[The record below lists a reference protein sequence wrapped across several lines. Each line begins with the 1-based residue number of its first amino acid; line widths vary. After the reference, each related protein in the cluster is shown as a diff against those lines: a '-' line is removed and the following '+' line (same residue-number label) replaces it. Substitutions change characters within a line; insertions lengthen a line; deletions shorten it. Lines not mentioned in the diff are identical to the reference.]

1 MQADSFKEFPKIEL
15 HLHLDCSLS
24 FDVVKQIDSNITL
37 KDYKKLFQASP
48 NCTSLKDYISCADRA
63 IELMQPKENLEL
75 IVEDLFKQLK
85 NDNVIYAE
93 IRFAPLLHCDKNLTE
108 SEVVKIVSDSSLLCS
123 KKYKIDYG
131 LILCTLRHYTKDQ
144 SIRTAK
150 LVNDLAK
157 KIRKKV
163 SIGFR
168 LNPNVDAKTHKN
180 ISTGKAENKFGLS
193 IKNFKVFLK
202 TVKTFKYVKLDALSV
217 HIGSQILNDAPFK
230 KTLNVM
236 SKLIKELK
244 LNLKYVDLGGGFGI
258 NYTDKVKPINLSKYS
273 KLVHNFSKK
282 LNCRIIFEP
291 GRSIIGNTGLLI
303 SKIQFIKKGTNKNF
317 IILDAGMNDFMRPAL
332 YEAFH
337 KIIPISKKSSR
348 MKGKIEFVGPICEST
363 CKFGVYKNYPK
374 IDENDFVAI
383 TNVGAYG
390 SSLSSNYNTR
400 PLVAEILINKNKL
413 RYIRKRQNL
422 LKLINS

>member
-1 MQADSFKEFPKIEL
+1 MQNLRYVGNNLFVEKLSIKNILKKNKTPFYIYSENQIAFNFLKFANTFKKTDPLICFAAKSNSNLNIL
-15 HLHLDCSLS
+15 RVLGKLGAGA
-24 FDVVKQIDSNITL
+24 DVVSGGELL
-37 KDYKKLFQASP
+37 KALKAGIRPSKIVFSGVGKTEEELKIAINKKILLI
-48 NCTSLKDYISCADRA
+48 NC
-63 IELMQPKENLEL
+63 
-75 IVEDLFKQLK
+75 
-85 NDNVIYAE
+85 
-93 IRFAPLLHCDKNLTE
+93 E
-108 SEVVKIVSDSSLLCS
+108 SESE
-123 KKYKIDYG
+123 
-131 LILCTLRHYTKDQ
+131 
-144 SIRTAK
+144 AK
-150 LVNDLAK
+150 LVNNLSK
-157 KIRKKV
+157 KLRKKV

-202 TVKTFKYVKLDALSV
+202 TVKTFKNVKLEALSV
-217 HIGSQILNDAPFK
+217 HIGSQILNDTPFR

-258 NYTDKVKPINLSKYS
+258 NYTDKEKPINLSKYS
-273 KLVHNFSKK
+273 KLVDNFSKK
-282 LNCRIIFEP
+282 LNCKIIFEP

-303 SKIQFIKKGTNKNF
+303 SKIQFIKKGANKNF

-348 MKGKIEFVGPICEST
+348 MKGKIEFVGPICETT

-374 IDENDFVAI
+374 INENEFVAI

-413 RYIRKRQNL
+413 RYIRKKQNL

>member
-1 MQADSFKEFPKIEL
+1 MQNLRYVGKNLFVEKLSIKNILKKNKTPFYIYSENQITFNFLKFANTFKKTNPLICFAAKSNSNSNIL
-15 HLHLDCSLS
+15 RILGRLGAGA
-24 FDVVKQIDSNITL
+24 DVVSGGELL
-37 KDYKKLFQASP
+37 KALKAGIKP
-48 NCTSLKDYISCADRA
+48 NKIVFSGVGKTEEELKIA
-63 IELMQPKENLEL
+63 INKRILL
-75 IVEDLFKQLK
+75 I
-85 NDNVIYAE
+85 N
-93 IRFAPLLHCDKNLTE
+93 CE
-108 SEVVKIVSDSSLLCS
+108 SESE
-123 KKYKIDYG
+123 
-131 LILCTLRHYTKDQ
+131 
-144 SIRTAK
+144 AK
-150 LVNDLAK
+150 LVNNLAK
-157 KIRKKV
+157 KLKKKV

-193 IKNFKVFLK
+193 IKNFKIFLK
-202 TVKTFKYVKLDALSV
+202 TINSFKNIKLDALSV
-217 HIGSQILNDAPFK
+217 HIGSQILNDAPFR

-258 NYTDKVKPINLSKYS
+258 NYTDKEKPINLNKYS
-273 KLVHNFSKK
+273 KLVHNFAKK

-348 MKGKIEFVGPICEST
+348 MKDKIEFVGPICEST

-374 IDENDFVAI
+374 VNENDFVAI

-400 PLVAEILINKNKL
+400 PLIAEILINKNKL
-413 RYIRKRQNL
+413 RYIRKKQNL

>member
-1 MQADSFKEFPKIEL
+1 MQNLRYVGKNLFVEKLSIKNILRKNKTPFYIYSENQIIFNFLKFANTFKNTNPLICFAAKSNSNLSILKI
-15 HLHLDCSLS
+15 LS
-24 FDVVKQIDSNITL
+24 KLGAGADVVSGGELL
-37 KDYKKLFQASP
+37 KALKAGIKANKIVFSGVGKTEEELKIAINKKILLI
-48 NCTSLKDYISCADRA
+48 NC
-63 IELMQPKENLEL
+63 
-75 IVEDLFKQLK
+75 
-85 NDNVIYAE
+85 
-93 IRFAPLLHCDKNLTE
+93 E
-108 SEVVKIVSDSSLLCS
+108 SESE
-123 KKYKIDYG
+123 
-131 LILCTLRHYTKDQ
+131 
-144 SIRTAK
+144 AK
-150 LVNDLAK
+150 LVNNLAK
-157 KIRKKV
+157 KLRKKV

-168 LNPNVDAKTHKN
+168 LNPNIDAKTHKN

-193 IKNFKVFLK
+193 IKNFKIFLRTIK
-202 TVKTFKYVKLDALSV
+202 SLKNIKLDALSV
-217 HIGSQILNDAPFK
+217 HIGSQILSDAPFK
-230 KTLNVM
+230 KTLSVM
-236 SKLIKELK
+236 SRLIKELK

-258 NYTDKVKPINLSKYS
+258 NYTDKEKPINLNKYS

-317 IILDAGMNDFMRPAL
+317 IVLDAGMNDFMRPAL

-337 KIIPISKKSSR
+337 KIIPIFKNSTK
-348 MKGKIEFVGPICEST
+348 MKGTIEFVGPICEST

-374 IDENDFVAI
+374 VSENEFIAI

-400 PLVAEILINKNKL
+400 PLIAEILINKSKL
-413 RYIRKRQNL
+413 RYIRKKQNL

>member
-1 MQADSFKEFPKIEL
+1 MQNLRYVGKNLFVEK
-15 HLHLDCSLS
+15 LS
-24 FDVVKQIDSNITL
+24 IKNILKKNKTPFYIYSENQITYNFLKFANTFRKTNPLICFAAKSNSNSNILGILGRLGAGADVVSGGELL
-37 KDYKKLFQASP
+37 KALKAGIKP
-48 NCTSLKDYISCADRA
+48 NKIVFSGVGKTEEELKIA
-63 IELMQPKENLEL
+63 INKRILL
-75 IVEDLFKQLK
+75 I
-85 NDNVIYAE
+85 N
-93 IRFAPLLHCDKNLTE
+93 CE
-108 SEVVKIVSDSSLLCS
+108 SESE
-123 KKYKIDYG
+123 
-131 LILCTLRHYTKDQ
+131 
-144 SIRTAK
+144 AK
-150 LVNDLAK
+150 LINNLAK
-157 KIRKKV
+157 KLKKKV

-193 IKNFKVFLK
+193 IKNFKIFLK
-202 TVKTFKYVKLDALSV
+202 TINYFKNIKLDALSV
-217 HIGSQILNDAPFK
+217 HIGSQILNDAPFR

-258 NYTDKVKPINLSKYS
+258 NYTDKEKPINLNKYS
-273 KLVHNFSKK
+273 KLVHNFAKK
-282 LNCRIIFEP
+282 LKCRIIFEP

-348 MKGKIEFVGPICEST
+348 MKDKIEFVGPICEST

-374 IDENDFVAI
+374 VNENDFVAI

-400 PLVAEILINKNKL
+400 PLIAEIIINKNKL
-413 RYIRKRQNL
+413 RYIRKKQNL

>member
-1 MQADSFKEFPKIEL
+1 MQNLRYVGNNLFVEKLSIKNILKKNKTPFYIYSESQIAFNFLKFANTFKKTDPLICFAAKSNSNLNIL
-15 HLHLDCSLS
+15 RILGKLGAGA
-24 FDVVKQIDSNITL
+24 DVVSGGELL
-37 KDYKKLFQASP
+37 KALKAGIRPNKIVFSGVGKTEEELKIAINKKILLI
-48 NCTSLKDYISCADRA
+48 NC
-63 IELMQPKENLEL
+63 
-75 IVEDLFKQLK
+75 
-85 NDNVIYAE
+85 
-93 IRFAPLLHCDKNLTE
+93 E
-108 SEVVKIVSDSSLLCS
+108 SESE
-123 KKYKIDYG
+123 
-131 LILCTLRHYTKDQ
+131 
-144 SIRTAK
+144 AK
-150 LVNDLAK
+150 LVNNLSK
-157 KIRKKV
+157 KLRKKV

-202 TVKTFKYVKLDALSV
+202 TVKTFKNVKLEALSV
-217 HIGSQILNDAPFK
+217 HIGSQILNDTPFR

-236 SKLIKELK
+236 SKLIKELE

-258 NYTDKVKPINLSKYS
+258 NYTDKEKPINLSKYS

-282 LNCRIIFEP
+282 LNCKIIFEP

-303 SKIQFIKKGTNKNF
+303 SKIQFIKKGANKNF

-337 KIIPISKKSSR
+337 KIIPISKKSSK
-348 MKGKIEFVGPICEST
+348 MKGKIEFVGPICETT

-374 IDENDFVAI
+374 INENEFVAI

-413 RYIRKRQNL
+413 RYIRKKQNL

>member
-1 MQADSFKEFPKIEL
+1 MQNLRYVGNNLFVEKLSIKNILKKNKTPFYIYSESQIAFNFLKFANTFKKTDPLICFAAKSNSNLNIL
-15 HLHLDCSLS
+15 RVLGKLGAGA
-24 FDVVKQIDSNITL
+24 DVVSGGELL
-37 KDYKKLFQASP
+37 KALKAGIRPNKIVFSGVGKTEEELKIAINKKILLI
-48 NCTSLKDYISCADRA
+48 NC
-63 IELMQPKENLEL
+63 
-75 IVEDLFKQLK
+75 
-85 NDNVIYAE
+85 
-93 IRFAPLLHCDKNLTE
+93 E
-108 SEVVKIVSDSSLLCS
+108 SESE
-123 KKYKIDYG
+123 
-131 LILCTLRHYTKDQ
+131 
-144 SIRTAK
+144 AK
-150 LVNDLAK
+150 LVNNLAK
-157 KIRKKV
+157 KLRKKV

-202 TVKTFKYVKLDALSV
+202 TVKTFKNVKLEALSV
-217 HIGSQILNDAPFK
+217 HIGSQILNDTPFR

-258 NYTDKVKPINLSKYS
+258 NYTDKEKPINLSKYS

-282 LNCRIIFEP
+282 LNCKIIFEP

-303 SKIQFIKKGTNKNF
+303 SKIQFIKKGANKNF

-348 MKGKIEFVGPICEST
+348 MKGKIEFVGPICETT

-374 IDENDFVAI
+374 INENEFVAI

-400 PLVAEILINKNKL
+400 PLIAEILINKNKL
-413 RYIRKRQNL
+413 RYIRKKQINKNKLRYIRKKQNL

>member
-1 MQADSFKEFPKIEL
+1 MQNLRYVGNNLFVEKLSIKNILKKNKTPFYIYSESQIAFNFLKFANTFKKTDPLICFAAKSNSNLNIL
-15 HLHLDCSLS
+15 RILGKLGAGA
-24 FDVVKQIDSNITL
+24 DVVSGGELL
-37 KDYKKLFQASP
+37 KALKAGIRPNKIVFSGVGKTEEELKIAINKKILLI
-48 NCTSLKDYISCADRA
+48 NC
-63 IELMQPKENLEL
+63 
-75 IVEDLFKQLK
+75 
-85 NDNVIYAE
+85 
-93 IRFAPLLHCDKNLTE
+93 E
-108 SEVVKIVSDSSLLCS
+108 SESE
-123 KKYKIDYG
+123 
-131 LILCTLRHYTKDQ
+131 
-144 SIRTAK
+144 AK
-150 LVNDLAK
+150 LVNNLSK
-157 KIRKKV
+157 KLRKKV

-202 TVKTFKYVKLDALSV
+202 TVKTFKNVKLEALSV
-217 HIGSQILNDAPFK
+217 HIGSQILNDTPFR

-258 NYTDKVKPINLSKYS
+258 NYTDKEKPINLSKYS

-282 LNCRIIFEP
+282 LNCKIIFEP

-303 SKIQFIKKGTNKNF
+303 SKIQFIKKGANKNF

-348 MKGKIEFVGPICEST
+348 MKGKIEFVGPICETT

-374 IDENDFVAI
+374 INENEFVAI

-413 RYIRKRQNL
+413 RYIRKKQNL

>member
-1 MQADSFKEFPKIEL
+1 MQNLRYVGNNLFVEKLSIKNILKKNKTPFYIYSESQIAFNFLKFANTFKKTDPLICFAAKSNSNLNIL
-15 HLHLDCSLS
+15 RVLGKLGAGA
-24 FDVVKQIDSNITL
+24 DVVSGGELL
-37 KDYKKLFQASP
+37 KALKAGIRPNKIVFSGVGKTEEELKIAINKKILLI
-48 NCTSLKDYISCADRA
+48 NC
-63 IELMQPKENLEL
+63 
-75 IVEDLFKQLK
+75 
-85 NDNVIYAE
+85 
-93 IRFAPLLHCDKNLTE
+93 E
-108 SEVVKIVSDSSLLCS
+108 SESE
-123 KKYKIDYG
+123 
-131 LILCTLRHYTKDQ
+131 
-144 SIRTAK
+144 AK
-150 LVNDLAK
+150 LVNNLSK
-157 KIRKKV
+157 KLRKKV

-193 IKNFKVFLK
+193 IKNFKIFLK
-202 TVKTFKYVKLDALSV
+202 TVKTFKNVKLEALSV
-217 HIGSQILNDAPFK
+217 HIGSQILNDTPFR

-258 NYTDKVKPINLSKYS
+258 NYTDKEKPINLSKYS
-273 KLVHNFSKK
+273 KLVHNFSKN
-282 LNCRIIFEP
+282 LNCKIIFEP

-303 SKIQFIKKGTNKNF
+303 SKIQFIKKGANKNF

-348 MKGKIEFVGPICEST
+348 MKGKIEFVGPICETT

-374 IDENDFVAI
+374 INENEFVAI

-400 PLVAEILINKNKL
+400 PLIAEILINKNKL
-413 RYIRKRQNL
+413 RYIRKKQNL

>member
-1 MQADSFKEFPKIEL
+1 MQNLRYVGNNLFVEKLSIRNILKKNKTPFYIYSESQIAFNFLKFANTFKKTDPLICFAAKSNSNLNIL
-15 HLHLDCSLS
+15 RVLGKLGAGA
-24 FDVVKQIDSNITL
+24 DVVSGGELL
-37 KDYKKLFQASP
+37 KALKAGIRPNKIVFSGVGKTEEELKIAINKKILLI
-48 NCTSLKDYISCADRA
+48 NC
-63 IELMQPKENLEL
+63 
-75 IVEDLFKQLK
+75 
-85 NDNVIYAE
+85 
-93 IRFAPLLHCDKNLTE
+93 E
-108 SEVVKIVSDSSLLCS
+108 SESE
-123 KKYKIDYG
+123 
-131 LILCTLRHYTKDQ
+131 
-144 SIRTAK
+144 AK
-150 LVNDLAK
+150 LVNNLSK
-157 KIRKKV
+157 KLRKKV

-193 IKNFKVFLK
+193 IKNFKIFLK
-202 TVKTFKYVKLDALSV
+202 TVKTFKNVKLEALSV
-217 HIGSQILNDAPFK
+217 HIGSQILNDTPFR

-244 LNLKYVDLGGGFGI
+244 LTLKYVDLGGGFGI
-258 NYTDKVKPINLSKYS
+258 NYSDKEKPINLSKYS

-282 LNCRIIFEP
+282 LNCKIIFEP

-303 SKIQFIKKGTNKNF
+303 SKIQFIKKGANKNF

-348 MKGKIEFVGPICEST
+348 MKGKIEFVGPICETT

-374 IDENDFVAI
+374 INENEFVAI

-413 RYIRKRQNL
+413 RYIRKKQNL